1 MADIVKKTI
10 QTRIAQKHDV
20 EENWNKAENFI
31 PKKGEIIIYDKD
43 DNHVTIRVKVGD
55 GVTVVK
61 SLPFITDNYYTKSET
76 DTKLNGKQAQL
87 NTTQL
92 AAVNSGITS
101 DKVNK
106 YDNYQSQ
113 ITSKYAKPTTG
124 IPKTDLASAV
134 QTSLGKADTAVQS
147 VTTGSAN
154 GTISVDGS
162 NVSVKGLGTAAYKA
176 DTYFATQTAYS
187 ATAAQVNTNTQ
198 DIADLK
204 ETVTGGMHFK
214 GKFDSLPA
222 VTSYSAGDFVIVGTK
237 EYILYVDAS
246 SNKSWVELGD
256 EGSHLTKVQ
265 ADEYYVAKN
274 SNITAGTHT
283 KITYDS
289 KGLVT
294 GGTELVDSDI
304 PNIPASKI
312 TSGTFADARI
322 ASASVWNAKQN
333 ALTADQLAA
342 ANSGITAEKV
352 ATYNGYATTLAGKQD
367 KLTETQLNAVNSGIT
382 STKVTTYDGYQAK
395 IDAKYTKPTG
405 GIPKTDLSSAVQTSL
420 GKADSAL
427 QSHQQIT
434 TGSANGTISVDG
446 SDVAVKGLKALA
458 YKDSLTKTDVGL
470 GNVNNTSDAEKP
482 ISTATQAALNKK
494 QDSLTT
500 TQLNAVNSGITSG
513 KVSTYDGYQAKIDA
527 KYTKPTDGIPKD
539 DLASS
544 VQTSLGK
551 ADKAL
556 QTHQTITTGSANG
569 TIAVGGSDVAVKGLG
584 SLAYKNSL
592 TKSDVGLGNVEN
604 KSSTTIRSEI
614 TKSNVTSALGYTPL
628 NSSLKGANSGIAE
641 LDENGKIPSS
651 QLPSYVDDC
660 VEGYLYNNKLYK
672 ESSHTT
678 EISGESGKIY
688 IDLAS
693 NKTYRWSGSAF
704 VEISASLAL
713 GETSST
719 AYRGDRGKIAYDHSQ
734 AAHAPSNAEKN
745 IIVGVQR
752 NGTDLT
758 VDSNRKVNITVP
770 TKTSEL
776 SNDSGF
782 TTSSDIPKASTTSPK
797 AAGTAAVGTE
807 SAYARG
813 DHVHPSDST
822 KVDKVSGKGLST
834 NDYTTAEKNKLSGI
848 ATGANKTIVDSALSS
863 SSTNPVQNNVV
874 TNALNYR
881 INYGDALLTT
891 NPFGGKHLY
900 ISKID
905 NAFYAADKRWTV
917 SGKLYDAKTD
927 EYKGDITNIQE
938 LFNGNYEGSVNI
950 PIGQYALITI
960 DFSTEYAG
968 QFPGYPYGDI
978 LISFYYNSIPAS
990 LTARA
995 YCNFEAHGI
1004 GWHDLTG
1011 SYFNGSAS
1019 STADV
1024 IYKFRNNSY
1033 AISTFEF
1040 KIYSKSDITC
1050 NPVQIEMN
1058 LDRPD
1063 PSKTPLLSKY
1073 RPETLYYPLTCPE
1086 FKGNLTG
1093 NATKDGNG
1101 NTITSTYI
1109 KGLSASGQTV
1119 TYTKGDGSTGTIT
1132 TQDTTYSAGTH
1143 ISIDGTTINAS
1154 WPTASDSGYA
1164 GINKTGTVTGVK
1176 VNGTT
1181 KSPVDGVVDIGP
1193 VPTVV
1198 QTTGTSTANV
1208 MSQNSVTNELGKKAD
1223 LLVNESTVTTVQSGR
1238 LYEFTDIHNPFSL
1251 SINMDTFK
1259 TSNDVSQIY
1268 FTAADNFDVVLNVSS
1283 GVRIIG
1289 DGVNASAK
1297 KISCVKGNSY
1307 YFTFGYT
1314 KKGVSIVSNI
1324 DVNWSEIATV

>member
-1 MADIVKKTI
+1 MDKTEQANSFLNI
-10 QTRIAQKHDV
+10 IRSIINEEQNKLDRVEICQIDSVNEDGTVNIKMLSDFESIRI
-20 EENWNKAENFI
+20 
-31 PKKGEIIIYDKD
+31 
-43 DNHVTIRVKVGD
+43 
-55 GVTVVK
+55 
-61 SLPFITDNYYTKSET
+61 
-76 DTKLNGKQAQL
+76 
-87 NTTQL
+87 
-92 AAVNSGITS
+92 
-101 DKVNK
+101 
-106 YDNYQSQ
+106 
-113 ITSKYAKPTTG
+113 
-124 IPKTDLASAV
+124 
-134 QTSLGKADTAVQS
+134 
-147 VTTGSAN
+147 
-154 GTISVDGS
+154 
-162 NVSVKGLGTAAYKA
+162 
-176 DTYFATQTAYS
+176 
-187 ATAAQVNTNTQ
+187 
-198 DIADLK
+198 
-204 ETVTGGMHFK
+204 
-214 GKFDSLPA
+214 
-222 VTSYSAGDFVIVGTK
+222 
-237 EYILYVDAS
+237 
-246 SNKSWVELGD
+246 
-256 EGSHLTKVQ
+256 
-265 ADEYYVAKN
+265 
-274 SNITAGTHT
+274 
-283 KITYDS
+283 
-289 KGLVT
+289 
-294 GGTELVDSDI
+294 I
-304 PNIPASKI
+304 PNISNQSIYSFKSGDLAIIYMIQNQLSNAFIIAKCGPTNESLRISSSDGNTTGDGTVIQNITYQNVTASGVTSINGKTGEVTI
-312 TSGTFADARI
+312 TAQDLGAITEIPDVTQIQSTDISSLVYDTTNGAAFEINNSIIFSDGTENNSLLKFNLPIIGINGISIDKANGKNVLEISGKDLQDLINSISLTSGTNNGTLKLTVGTTIVDNIKVTGFDQ
-322 ASASVWNAKQN
+322 KQ
-333 ALTADQLAA
+333 DQL
-342 ANSGITAEKV
+342 STS
-352 ATYNGYATTLAGKQD
+352 
-367 KLTETQLNAVNSGIT
+367 QLNAVNSGIT
-382 STKVTTYDGYQAK
+382 SGKVSTYDGYQAK

-434 TGSANGTISVDG
+434 TGSANGTIS
-446 SDVAVKGLKALA
+446 
-458 YKDSLTKTDVGL
+458 
-470 GNVNNTSDAEKP
+470 
-482 ISTATQAALNKK
+482 
-494 QDSLTT
+494 
-500 TQLNAVNSGITSG
+500 
-513 KVSTYDGYQAKIDA
+513 
-527 KYTKPTDGIPKD
+527 
-539 DLASS
+539 
-544 VQTSLGK
+544 
-551 ADKAL
+551 
-556 QTHQTITTGSANG
+556 
-569 TIAVGGSDVAVKGLG
+569 VGGSDVAVKGLG

-960 DFSTEYAG
+960 DFNTEYAG

-1268 FTAADNFDVVLNVSS
+1268 FTAAANFDVVLNVSS